1 MLRRTVACLGLITA
15 LFFASNAQAQFSQY
29 LLPIERGVLES
40 HIEAQYQYSKIDLGP
55 ADLNV
60 GLISIEGQYNFGS
73 FEVGIN
79 IPFVTGWITN
89 VGDSWQLG
97 DIMASVKAKV
107 FGISDIFGLAVFGNF
122 YLPTHSGD
130 FTHSFFRM
138 QLGAAVSAKLLGFEV
153 GGGIE
158 TIGTIIGDDRD
169 DTWLVGFYGFARVP
183 ILGLIAVQAAVEYYN
198 SLHPSGDLNALFVTP
213 GVEVRVMGIHAG
225 IGSRIAITDDAK
237 YFGLGRASLLVNAG
251 YSW

>member
-15 LFFASNAQAQFSQY
+15 LFFASNAHAQFSQY

-60 GLISIEGQYNFGS
+60 GLISLEGQYNFGS

-89 VGDSWQLG
+89 VGDDWQLG

-130 FTHSFFRM
+130 FTHSFFACSSARRSRPSCSASRW
-138 QLGAAVSAKLLGFEV
+138 AAASRRWGRSSAMTAK
-153 GGGIE
+153 
-158 TIGTIIGDDRD
+158 T
-169 DTWLVGFYGFARVP
+169 
-183 ILGLIAVQAAVEYYN
+183 
-198 SLHPSGDLNALFVTP
+198 
-213 GVEVRVMGIHAG
+213 AG
-225 IGSRIAITDDAK
+225 WSDSMASRACRSSA
-237 YFGLGRASLLVNAG
+237 
-251 YSW
+251 